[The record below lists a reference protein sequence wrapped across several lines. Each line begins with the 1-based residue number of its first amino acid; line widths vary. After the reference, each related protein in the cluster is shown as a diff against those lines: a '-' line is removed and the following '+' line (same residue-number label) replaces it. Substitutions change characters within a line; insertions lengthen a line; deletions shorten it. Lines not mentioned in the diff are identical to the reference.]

1 MNNETKIESALL
13 PTAEVGG
20 EEQAAL
26 PSEKGA
32 DELRRDF
39 LRRFGGYAASAPAAV
54 YLLMSPRTSKAVGSD
69 GAPY

>member
-1 MNNETKIESALL
+1 MNKEVNLKSEALHSVEEGSEVQADV
-13 PTAEVGG
+13 PAEK
-20 EEQAAL
+20 
-26 PSEKGA
+26 SA

-54 YLLMSPRTSKAVGSD
+54 YMLMSPRTSRAVGSD